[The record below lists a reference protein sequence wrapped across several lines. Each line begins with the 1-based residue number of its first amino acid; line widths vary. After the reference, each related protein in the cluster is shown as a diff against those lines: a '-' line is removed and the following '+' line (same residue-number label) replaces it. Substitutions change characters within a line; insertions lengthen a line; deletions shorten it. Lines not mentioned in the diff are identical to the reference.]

1 MRRKIIKIETI
12 LKKVFSIIDKKKG
25 EDIIILNLK
34 EICSFSDYFII
45 CTANSYKQA
54 QAISQTIETSL
65 KKLKL
70 YPKGIE
76 GFPLCEWILMDYFDF
91 IVHIFNPEA
100 REHYSLEKLWGDGI
114 DETAKFKKK

>member
-1 MRRKIIKIETI
+1 MRRKIIKTETI

-25 EDIIILNLK
+25 ENIVILNLK
-34 EICSFSDYFII
+34 EVCYFSDYFII
-45 CTANSYKQA
+45 CTANSQKQA
-54 QAISQTIETSL
+54 QAISETIETSL

-76 GFPLCEWILMDYFDF
+76 GLTLCEWILMDYFDF
-91 IVHIFNPEA
+91 IVHIFNPET
-100 REHYSLEKLWGDGI
+100 REHYCLEKLWGDGI

>member
-1 MRRKIIKIETI
+1 MRRKIIKTETI

-25 EDIIILNLK
+25 ENIVILNLK
-34 EICSFSDYFII
+34 EICYFSDYFII
-45 CTANSYKQA
+45 CTANSQKQA

-76 GFPLCEWILMDYFDF
+76 GLTLCEWILMDYFDF
-91 IVHIFNPEA
+91 IVHIFSPET